1 MQYIWIASYIMNFD
15 RHASTGYMTNWC
27 ARLFAR
33 AIDTKLKPLGLAAA
47 YMPIF
52 FALVRGEE
60 LSQRALTEA
69 ASVEQPTM
77 AATLK
82 RMERD
87 GLLEK
92 RPDPA
97 DGRGTLYRLS
107 ARGMEMSATVRNF
120 GREINAA
127 ALEGIDDVQAEAM
140 LAALAKV
147 AGNLERWLDR
157 K

>member
-1 MQYIWIASYIMNFD
+1 MNFD
-15 RHASTGYMTNWC
+15 RNSSTGYMANWA
-27 ARLFAR
+27 ARLFAK
-33 AIDTKLKPLGLAAA
+33 AIDVRLKPHGLAAA

-60 LSQRALTEA
+60 LSQRALAEA
-69 ASVEQPTM
+69 AAVEQPTM

-92 RPDPA
+92 RPDPT

-107 ARGMEMSATVRNF
+107 GRGMEMSAKVREY
-120 GREINAA
+120 GQSINAA
-127 ALEGIDDVQAEAM
+127 ALSGVSAEESAAM
-140 LAALAKV
+140 LATLRKV
-147 AGNLERWLDR
+147 IGNLEGWIGENRSG
-157 K
+157 